1 MLIIGFSATIRSMK
15 TQFSLPDPG
24 CQVAITFELNS
35 YVLGHEGPVATTVTG
50 IVDSATR
57 FTPPNFVRIVT
68 DFDSPVRIR
77 EIPLYR
83 VTDIKYADGTAAQQ
97 EAAEHDIRTW
107 IVEGSRGSK
116 YTVIRSKNIWTC
128 TCPGYQFRKSCRHVQ
143 DLKNN

>member
-1 MLIIGFSATIRSMK
+1 MK
-15 TQFSLPDPG
+15 TQFQSPNPG
-24 CQVAITFELNS
+24 CKVTITFELNS

-77 EIPLYR
+77 EIPLHR
-83 VTDIKYADGTAAQQ
+83 VTSIKYADGTSAIQ
-97 EAAEHDIRTW
+97 EDAEHDTKTW

-128 TCPGYQFRKSCRHVQ
+128 TCPGFQFRKSCRHATELK
-143 DLKNN
+143 DL